1 MTRSIGIGGMRW
13 VQNRWVHGMG
23 QAGLITQDLSPKIC
37 DNGSILDA
45 SRRFAP
51 MNAPQA
57 IQQVTAEAFAQRMAN
72 ATPDE
77 IQLIDVR
84 EPQEAAIAHL
94 PGFTL
99 LPLSQSEQ
107 WTQTV
112 PTQLDPHK
120 ETYVLCHHGMRSAQ
134 MCQWLMAQGFTQVH
148 NIQGGI
154 EAYSVIVD
162 SSIPRY

>member
-1 MTRSIGIGGMRW
+1 
-13 VQNRWVHGMG
+13 
-23 QAGLITQDLSPKIC
+23 
-37 DNGSILDA
+37 
-45 SRRFAP
+45 

-57 IQQVTAEAFAQRMAN
+57 IQQVTTEAFAQRMAN
-72 ATPDE
+72 ATPNE

-99 LPLSQSEQ
+99 LPLSQSDE

-112 PTQLDPHK
+112 PTQLDLHK

-154 EAYSVIVD
+154 EAYAVLVD